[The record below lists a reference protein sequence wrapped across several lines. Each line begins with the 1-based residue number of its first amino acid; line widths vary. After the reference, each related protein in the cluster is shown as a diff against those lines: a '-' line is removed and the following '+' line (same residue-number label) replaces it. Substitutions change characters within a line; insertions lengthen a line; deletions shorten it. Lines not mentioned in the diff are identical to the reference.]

1 MQNFHYFCTV
11 EYFGLIS
18 SKLNIAVK
26 QVAATVALLNENAT
40 IPFIARYR
48 KEKTGSLDEVQIAA
62 IAEEY
67 HRCLEIDDRKA
78 TILKTIEEQGKLTDE
93 LRMRIEQCWDAT
105 ELEDIYLPYKP
116 HRKTRADVAREQGY
130 EPLAQALFAQRR
142 EGDEAMRRIGEKL
155 KAKGEEAKKAE
166 EALQGA
172 RDIMAEWISQD
183 EQARNG
189 MRREFGYSAMIT
201 TKVVKGK
208 ADEAEAQKYKDY
220 FAINEP
226 LRRISSHRLLAIRR
240 AEAEGYIRVDIS
252 PDSEKALD
260 KLARLFL
267 KNNSDAA
274 YQVELAMEDSYK
286 RLLKPAIETEAAAA
300 SKEKADTEAIRV
312 FADNLRQLLLESPL
326 GQKRVLAVDPG
337 FRTGCKVV
345 VLSAQGD
352 LLQHT
357 VVMLNNKQSIETLQR
372 LVHQYQIEAIAIG
385 NGTASREAEQM
396 VRVALEAKGD
406 RAPQKSADFSGTPLA
421 TRREVQ
427 VFVVSE
433 SGASVYSASK
443 IAREE
448 FPNEDV
454 TVRGAVSIGRRLMDP
469 LAELVKIDPKSIGVG
484 QYQHDVNQTRLAESL
499 QQTVESVV
507 NHVGVDVNTA
517 SKHILTYISGLGPTL
532 AQNIVNYRSENGPF
546 KSRKELLKVPKMG
559 AKTYEQ
565 AAGFLRVTNSD
576 MPLDNSAV
584 HPESYAIV
592 ERMAKDMGCKVSDLM
607 SEKSLRE
614 KIDLKKYVT
623 GQVGM
628 PTLKD
633 IMQELEKPSRDPRE
647 QIEEWHFDESVHT
660 IDDLQVGMVL
670 PGIITN
676 ISNFGAF
683 CDVGVHKD
691 GLIHISEMA
700 NRRISNPN
708 EVVSLHQHVRV
719 RVIDI
724 DRARGRIQLSLKG
737 V

>member
-1 MQNFHYFCTV
+1 MTDFSTI
-11 EYFGLIS
+11 IS
-18 SKLNIAVK
+18 SRIGVAAT
-26 QVAATVALLNENAT
+26 QVAATIALLNENAT

-48 KEKTGSLDEVQIAA
+48 KERTGSLDEVQIGQ
-62 IAEEY
+62 IADEY
-67 HRCLEIDDRKA
+67 HRFLELDDRKN
-78 TILKTIEEQGKLTDE
+78 TILKTIEEQGKLTLE
-93 LRMRIEQCWDAT
+93 LRQRIEQSWDST

-130 EPLAQALFAQRR
+130 EPLAKAIIEQKEPLQ
-142 EGDEAMRRIGEKL
+142 KL
-155 KAKGEEAKKAE
+155 CSKFLILNSQLKKE

-172 RDIMAEWISQD
+172 RDIIAEWINQD
-183 EQARNG
+183 ERARQSI
-189 MRREFGYSAMIT
+189 RREFGYSALIT

-208 ADEAEAQKYKDY
+208 ESEPEAQKYKDY
-220 FAINEP
+220 FAISEP

-240 AEAEGYIRVDIS
+240 AENEGFIRVDIS
-252 PDSEKALD
+252 PDREKSLD
-260 KLARLFL
+260 KLAHIFL
-267 KNNSDAA
+267 RSNSDAS

-286 RLLKPAIETEAAAA
+286 RLLKPAIETEFAAS
-300 SKEKADTEAIRV
+300 SKEKADAEAIRV

-326 GQKRVLAVDPG
+326 GQKRVLALDPG

-352 LLQHT
+352 LLHHT
-357 VVMLNNKQSIETLQR
+357 VVFLNTKQATETLQH
-372 LVHQYQIEAIAIG
+372 LIHQHQIEAIAIG
-385 NGTASREAEQM
+385 NGTASRETEQM
-396 VRVALEAKGD
+396 VRVSLDTIAFTPYTIHHT
-406 RAPQKSADFSGTPLA
+406 PQI
-421 TRREVQ
+421 
-427 VFVVSE
+427 FVVSE

-443 IAREE
+443 TAREE

-484 QYQHDVNQTRLAESL
+484 QYQHDVNQTRLSESL

-507 NHVGVDVNTA
+507 NCVGVDVNTA
-517 SKHILTYISGLGPTL
+517 SKHILTYISGLGPAL

-546 KSRKELLKVPKMG
+546 PNRKALMKVPKMG

-576 MPLDNSAV
+576 NPLDNSAV

-592 ERMAKDMGCKVSDLM
+592 ERMARDLHCTVSDLM
-607 SEKSLRE
+607 QRAELRWQ
-614 KIDLKKYVT
+614 IDLKRYVT
-623 GQVGM
+623 SEVGI
-628 PTLKD
+628 PTLTD
-633 IMQELEKPSRDPRE
+633 ILHELEKPSRDPRT
-647 QIEEWHFDESVHT
+647 QLEEFHFDESVHT
-660 IDDLQVGMVL
+660 IEDLQVGMVL

-676 ISNFGAF
+676 IANFGAF

-724 DRARGRIQLSLKG
+724 DYARGRIQLSLK
-737 V
+737 

>member
-1 MQNFHYFCTV
+1 M

-189 MRREFGYSAMIT
+189 IRREFSYSAMIT

-352 LLQHT
+352 LLHHT

-396 VRVALEAKGD
+396 VRVTLEAKGD

-623 GQVGM
+623 EQVGM

>member
-1 MQNFHYFCTV
+1 MTDFSK
-11 EYFGLIS
+11 LIS
-18 SKLNIAVK
+18 SRIGVAAT
-26 QVAATVALLNENAT
+26 QVAATIALLNENAT

-48 KEKTGSLDEVQIAA
+48 KERTGSLDEVQITQVAD
-62 IAEEY
+62 EY
-67 HRCLEIDDRKA
+67 HRFLELDDRKA
-78 TILKTIEEQGKLTDE
+78 TILKTIEEQGKLTTE
-93 LRMRIEQCWDAT
+93 LRQRIDQSWDAT

-116 HRKTRADVAREQGY
+116 HRKTRADVARELGL
-130 EPLAQALFAQRR
+130 EPLATAIFEQKTPL
-142 EGDEAMRRIGEKL
+142 EKIIQNS
-155 KAKGEEAKKAE
+155 KFKIQNSE

-172 RDIMAEWISQD
+172 RDIIAEWISQD
-183 EQARNG
+183 EKARQNI
-189 MRREFGYSAMIT
+189 RREFSYSAIIT

-208 ADEAEAQKYKDY
+208 ETDPEAQKYKDY

-240 AEAEGYIRVDIS
+240 AESEGIIRVDIS
-252 PDSEKALD
+252 PDREKALD
-260 KLARLFL
+260 KLAYQFL
-267 KNNSDAA
+267 HSNSDAS

-286 RLLKPAIETEAAAA
+286 RLLKPAIETEFAAS

-326 GQKRVLAVDPG
+326 GQKRVLALDPG
-337 FRTGCKVV
+337 FRTGCKLVI
-345 VLSAQGD
+345 LSAQGD
-352 LLQHT
+352 LLKHT
-357 VVMLNNKQSIETLQR
+357 VVFLNTKQATDTLQQ
-372 LVHQYQIEAIAIG
+372 LIHQHQIEAIAIG
-385 NGTASREAEQM
+385 NGTASRETEQM
-396 VRVALEAKGD
+396 VRAALDTIA
-406 RAPQKSADFSGTPLA
+406 STPY
-421 TRREVQ
+421 TIHHTPQ

-448 FPNEDV
+448 FPDEDV

-484 QYQHDVNQTRLAESL
+484 QYQHDVNQSRLAESL

-507 NHVGVDVNTA
+507 NCVGVDVNTA

-532 AQNIVNYRSENGPF
+532 AQNIVNYRQEHGAFN
-546 KSRKELLKVPKMG
+546 SRKELLKVPKMG

-565 AAGFLRVTNSD
+565 AAGFLRVTNSKN
-576 MPLDNSAV
+576 PLDNSAV
-584 HPESYAIV
+584 HPESYPIV
-592 ERMAKDMGCKVSDLM
+592 ERMAKDLGCTVSDLM
-607 SEKSLRE
+607 NQSNLRE
-614 KIDLKKYVT
+614 KIDLQRYVT
-623 GQVGM
+623 TEVGI
-628 PTLKD
+628 PTLTD
-633 IMQELEKPSRDPRE
+633 ILRELEKPSRDPRE
-647 QIEEWHFDESVHT
+647 QIEEFHFDESVHT
-660 IDDLQVGMVL
+660 IDDLKVGMVL

-683 CDVGVHKD
+683 CDLGVHKD

-700 NRRISNPN
+700 HRRINNPS

-724 DRARGRIQLSLKG
+724 DRARGRIQLSLKQ

>member
-1 MQNFHYFCTV
+1 M

-18 SKLNIAVK
+18 QKIGIAAK

-48 KEKTGSLDEVQIAA
+48 KEQTGSLDEVQIAS

-67 HRCLEIDDRKA
+67 HRFMEIDDRKA
-78 TILKTIEEQGKLTDE
+78 TILKTIDEQGKLTDE
-93 LRMRIEQCWDAT
+93 LKARIDKSWDLT

-130 EPLAQALFAQRR
+130 EPLAVAIFAQKR
-142 EGDEAMRRIGEKL
+142 EGDEAMRRLGERL

-183 EQARNG
+183 EQARNSV
-189 MRREFGYSAMIT
+189 RREFTYTALLT

-208 ADEAEAQKYKDY
+208 ESEEEAQKYRDY
-220 FAINEP
+220 FAVKEP
-226 LRRISSHRLLAIRR
+226 LKRISSHRLLAIRR

-267 KNNSDAA
+267 KSSSDAT

-286 RLLKPAIETEAAAA
+286 RLLKPAIETEFAA
-300 SKEKADTEAIRV
+300 SSKERADAEAIQV
-312 FADNLRQLLLESPL
+312 FAQNLRQLLLESPL
-326 GQKRVLAVDPG
+326 GQKRVLALDPG
-337 FRTGCKVV
+337 FRTGCKTV

-352 LLQHT
+352 LLYHT
-357 VVMLNNKQSIETLQR
+357 VVFVNNIASTKILQQ
-372 LVHQYQIEAIAIG
+372 LIAQYQIEAIAIG
-385 NGTASREAEQM
+385 NGTASRETEQM
-396 VRVALEAKGD
+396 VRVSLDNEARGE
-406 RAPQKSADFSGTPLA
+406 
-421 TRREVQ
+421 RREVQ

-448 FPNEDV
+448 FPDEDV

-484 QYQHDVNQTRLAESL
+484 QYQHDVNQARLGESL

-532 AQNIVNYRSENGPF
+532 AQNIVNYRSENGAFPN
-546 KSRKELLKVPKMG
+546 RKALLKVPKMG

-565 AAGFLRVTNSD
+565 AAGFLRITNSD
-576 MPLDNSAV
+576 NVLDNSAV
-584 HPESYAIV
+584 HPESYGIV
-592 ERMAKDMGCKVSDLM
+592 EQMAKDLRCKVADLM
-607 SEKSLRE
+607 SNAELRQQ
-614 KIDLKKYVT
+614 IDLQRYVT
-623 GQVGM
+623 DKVGM
-628 PTLKD
+628 PTLQD
-633 IMQELEKPSRDPRE
+633 ILRELEKPSRDPRE
-647 QIEEWHFDESVHT
+647 QLEEWHFDENVHT
-660 IDDLQVGMVL
+660 IDDLQIGMVL
-670 PGIITN
+670 PGIVTN
-676 ISNFGAF
+676 IANFGAF
-683 CDVGVHKD
+683 VDLGVHKD
-691 GLIHISEMA
+691 GLVHISEMA
-700 NRRISNPN
+700 NRRISSPN
-708 EVVSLHQHVRV
+708 EVVTLHQHVMV
-719 RVIDI
+719 KVIDV
-724 DRARGRIQLSLKG
+724 DKARGRIQLSMKNLKQ
-737 V
+737 

>member
-1 MQNFHYFCTV
+1 MEN
-11 EYFGLIS
+11 FGLIAS
-18 SKLNIAVK
+18 HLGLAVK

-67 HRCLEIDDRKA
+67 HHYLEIEDRKA
-78 TILKTIEEQGKLTDE
+78 TILKTIEEQNKLTNE
-93 LRMRIEQCWDAT
+93 LRIRIEQCWDAT

-116 HRKTRADVAREQGY
+116 HRKTRADIAREQGY
-130 EPLAQALFAQRR
+130 EPLATAIFEQRMLL
-142 EGDEAMRRIGEKL
+142 DKILHKIQNS
-155 KAKGEEAKKAE
+155 E

-172 RDIMAEWISQD
+172 RDIIAEWISQD
-183 EQARNG
+183 EKARNS
-189 MRREFGYSAMIT
+189 MRREFSYTAIIT
-201 TKVVKGK
+201 TKVVKDK
-208 ADEAEAQKYKDY
+208 ANELEAQKYKDY

-226 LRRISSHRLLAIRR
+226 LKRISSHRLLAIRR
-240 AEAEGYIRVDIS
+240 AENEGFIRVDIS
-252 PDSEKALD
+252 PDREKALD
-260 KLARLFL
+260 KLAHLYLR
-267 KNNSDAA
+267 NNSDAA

-286 RLLKPAIETEAAAA
+286 RLLKPAIETEFAAS
-300 SKEKADTEAIRV
+300 SKEKADAEAIRV

-352 LLQHT
+352 LLHHT
-357 VVMLNNKQSIETLQR
+357 VVMLNNKQSIEILQR
-372 LVHQYQIEAIAIG
+372 LVQQYQIEAIAIG
-385 NGTASREAEQM
+385 NGTASRETEQM
-396 VRVALEAKGD
+396 VRVSLDTIASTPYTIHHI
-406 RAPQKSADFSGTPLA
+406 PQI
-421 TRREVQ
+421 
-427 VFVVSE
+427 FVVSE

-484 QYQHDVNQTRLAESL
+484 QYQHDVNQSRLAGSL

-507 NHVGVDVNTA
+507 NSVGVDVNTA

-532 AQNIVNYRSENGPF
+532 AQNIVDYRSENGAF

-565 AAGFLRVTNSD
+565 AAGFLRVTNSENV
-576 MPLDNSAV
+576 LDNSAV
-584 HPESYAIV
+584 HPESYGIV
-592 ERMAKDMGCKVSDLM
+592 EQMAKDLRCKVADLM
-607 SEKSLRE
+607 SNAELRQQ
-614 KIDLKKYVT
+614 INLQHYVT
-623 GQVGM
+623 DKVGM
-628 PTLKD
+628 PTLQD
-633 IMQELEKPSRDPRE
+633 ILHELEKPSRDPRE
-647 QIEEWHFDESVHT
+647 QLEEWHFDENVHT

-670 PGIITN
+670 PGIVTN
-676 ISNFGAF
+676 IANFGAF
-683 CDVGVHKD
+683 CDIGVHKD

-700 NRRISNPN
+700 NRRISNPA
-708 EVVSLHQHVRV
+708 EVVSLHQHVMV
-719 RVIDI
+719 KVIDI
-724 DRARGRIQLSLKG
+724 DKSRGRIQLSLRG